1 MAAKQQMV
9 RVRWEGNNSRKYN
22 GRVQDIT
29 VKFVEE
35 EEDVNRLTVGAV
47 VRVQWGRQMR
57 RWRAVVVDLLRG
69 ESSPDMADT
78 AGKPAKK
85 RASEKPPTAAKPPA
99 RKRPK
104 VADIGVDG

>member
-1 MAAKQQMV
+1 MAAKEQMV
-9 RVRWEGNNSRKYN
+9 RVRWEGNNSRKYD
-22 GRVQDIT
+22 GRVQDIA

-35 EEDVNRLTVGAV
+35 EDMNRLTAGAV
-47 VRVQWGRQMR
+47 VRVRWGRQMR

-69 ESSPDMADT
+69 ESSQDMADT

-99 RKRPK
+99 RKRPT